1 MTIEN
6 RQTLQ
11 LPPGLCRRCVRTLSR
26 RLSDLPG
33 MVWFQVDAAAGL
45 LWFSGGVDL
54 ATVEAAV
61 SALRCA

>member
-1 MTIEN
+1 MTIEK
-6 RQTLQ
+6 RQALP

-26 RLSDLPG
+26 RLSDLPN

-45 LWFSGGVDL
+45 LWFSGGADP

-61 SALRCA
+61 SYLRCR